1 MVAGENA
8 CANRAFGPNLHI
20 MKVTAFL
27 PVCALFASSIALAQQ
42 GRDAPNWVRVE
53 TGNEQDTAI
62 HIDLNSI
69 RSGNGYRQVWVK
81 DVPVV
86 KRNGVR
92 EIRAQYEVDC
102 KDPSTRVLQSRLY
115 LMNGSVEE
123 DNEAKGWANVLPD
136 DRSGLKALH
145 RAVCS
150 AKVAI

>member
-1 MVAGENA
+1 M
-8 CANRAFGPNLHI
+8 
-20 MKVTAFL
+20 
-27 PVCALFASSIALAQQ
+27 
-42 GRDAPNWVRVE
+42 
-53 TGNEQDTAI
+53 
-62 HIDLNSI
+62 
-69 RSGNGYRQVWVK
+69 
-81 DVPVV
+81 V
-86 KRNGVR
+86 KRNGVK

-150 AKVAI
+150 ARVAI

>member
-1 MVAGENA
+1 
-8 CANRAFGPNLHI
+8 
-20 MKVTAFL
+20 MKITTFL
-27 PVCALFASSIALAQQ
+27 PLCALFASSIALAHQ

-69 RSGNGYRQVWVK
+69 RSGNGYRQVWAK
-81 DVPVV
+81 EVPVV
-86 KRNGVR
+86 KRSGVK

-102 KDPSTRVLQSRLY
+102 KDPSTRVLRIRIY
-115 LMNGSVEE
+115 LINGSVEE
-123 DNEAKGWANVLPD
+123 NNEAKGWANVLPD

>member
-1 MVAGENA
+1 MAGENA

-20 MKVTAFL
+20 MKITTFL
-27 PVCALFASSIALAQQ
+27 PVCALFASSIIFAQQ
-42 GRDAPNWVRVE
+42 DRDAPNWVRVE
-53 TGNEQDTAI
+53 TGNEQDAAI

-69 RSGNGYRQVWVK
+69 RSGNDYRQVWVK
-81 DVPVV
+81 DVPML
-86 KRNGVR
+86 KRNGVK

-115 LMNGSVEE
+115 LMNGLVEE